1 MTKVVA
7 SSHHL
12 LSLVIKG
19 HPSTHIAVDVMKI
32 PPLVKLF
39 LQNALEKKGQAT
51 LFPVLSQ
58 NNYRKSL
65 ILTVCVSAN
74 FQKMDGL
81 VKKIDFHNLREIEE
95 VQILHDLLIQFYY
108 HQYLVLIL
116 KHLSDLLKQ
125 PEKVTNYFLFK
136 SHKKF
141 GSRKR

>member
-1 MTKVVA
+1 
-7 SSHHL
+7 
-12 LSLVIKG
+12 
-19 HPSTHIAVDVMKI
+19 MKI

-74 FQKMDGL
+74 FQKMDDL
-81 VKKIDFHNLREIEE
+81 VKKIDFDNLREMGE

-108 HQYLVLIL
+108 HQHLVLIL
-116 KHLSDLLKQ
+116 KHLSGLCKTARESDK
-125 PEKVTNYFLFK
+125 LF
-136 SHKKF
+136 F
-141 GSRKR
+141 I